1 MTTLDGLKLL
11 AVGVSL
17 ILANACTS
25 TESSVPASGSPAP
38 PTAASPL
45 TSGFD
50 CAPLYGGEPDIAER
64 TLEAA
69 GHEVIW
75 RAVHTQADG
84 TTVADAVTEPPPGVV
99 VDIVFSE
106 EGAFVFVALEDD
118 PAAQSPGPV
127 SC

>member
-11 AVGVSL
+11 ALGASL
-17 ILANACTS
+17 IVATACTS
-25 TESSVPASGSPAP
+25 TASSVPTSDSPGP
-38 PTAASPL
+38 PTLASPV

-50 CAPLYGGEPDIAER
+50 CGPLYGDEPDTALR
-64 TLEAA
+64 ALEAA

-75 RAVHTQADG
+75 RAVHTQSDG
-84 TTVADAVTEPPPGVV
+84 TTVADAVMDPPPGVV
-99 VDIVFSE
+99 VDIVLSE
-106 EGAFVFVALEDD
+106 EGAFVFVASEDD